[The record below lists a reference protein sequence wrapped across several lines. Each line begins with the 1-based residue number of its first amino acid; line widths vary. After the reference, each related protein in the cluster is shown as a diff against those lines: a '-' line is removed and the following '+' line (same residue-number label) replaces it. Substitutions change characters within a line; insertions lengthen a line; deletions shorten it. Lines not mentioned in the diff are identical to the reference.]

1 MSLKLLIDMNLSVD
15 WVDVLTIAGYSA
27 IHWSTIGDY
36 RADDELIME
45 WAKEH
50 GYIVFTHDLDFGH
63 LLALSQEDGPSVLQ
77 VRAKNILPTHLGTLV
92 LATLRQYQTD
102 LSEGALVV
110 VDSRKA
116 RVRVLPITSR
126 D

>member
-1 MSLKLLIDMNLSVD
+1 
-15 WVDVLTIAGYSA
+15 
-27 IHWSTIGDY
+27 
-36 RADDELIME
+36 ME

-63 LLALSQEDGPSVLQ
+63 LLALSQEEGPSVLQ
-77 VRAKNILPTHLGTLV
+77 VRAKNILPTHLSSLV
-92 LATLRQYQTD
+92 LATLKQYQTD